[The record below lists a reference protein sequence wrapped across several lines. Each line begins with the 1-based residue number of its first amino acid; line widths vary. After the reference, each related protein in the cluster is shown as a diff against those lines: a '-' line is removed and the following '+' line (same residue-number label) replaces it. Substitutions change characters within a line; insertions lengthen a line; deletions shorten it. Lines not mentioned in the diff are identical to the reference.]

1 MSVSRSI
8 PSKTVVLGP
17 KDREYITPLIKSLL
31 KQCNRLRRRGQPDKA
46 DVVTEK
52 INTLISNDRADR
64 LGKLNT
70 ATIKKMWAAVNKIR
84 NAWQDDGLAIL
95 HNLDRPTNYFAKV
108 ASKENYDPREL
119 ESFMC
124 ECNDDNFEPLTNI
137 EVEQLLNK
145 IKLTAAGCD
154 GLPAW
159 LGLLCSCSYELAD
172 IVAHILICSFS
183 TGKVRSY
190 WSYMA

>member
-1 MSVSRSI
+1 LSVSRSI
-8 PSKTVVLGP
+8 PSKTVVLCP

-46 DVVTEK
+46 DVVAEK

-70 ATIKKMWAAVNKIR
+70 ATIKKLWAAVNKIR
-84 NAWQDDGLAIL
+84 NAQEEDGLAIL

-159 LGLLCSCSYELAD
+159 LLCSCSYELAD